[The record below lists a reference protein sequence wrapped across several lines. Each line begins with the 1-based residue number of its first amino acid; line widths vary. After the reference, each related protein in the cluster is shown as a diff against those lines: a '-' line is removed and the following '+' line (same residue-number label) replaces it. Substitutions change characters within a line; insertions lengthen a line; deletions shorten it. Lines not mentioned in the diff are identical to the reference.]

1 MLLSWTVLLG
11 CPAPVEGEG
20 CAESDKI
27 TVYADNDKD
36 GFGAPETAKEVCP
49 PVDSEGNPT
58 GEVPRGF
65 SPNDDD
71 CDDLRSEV
79 NPGGI
84 ELCDG
89 FDNDCDTESDEGL
102 RSIVFFID
110 GDGDGFGDPDLD
122 LAISSCGA
130 PAGYVDNTADC
141 DDANA
146 AIHPDAV
153 EVCDNDIDN
162 DCSGFADD
170 QDVTL
175 DKTTA
180 STWYLDGDGDS
191 YGNTYADPTSLDEVR
206 IQCISPGAEWVLN
219 ADDCDDDQL
228 FINPSVAEICNH
240 VDDDC
245 DQLID
250 DSDPDIDPATQFS
263 WYADVDDD
271 GYGDPEVTVL
281 ACFQPWFYV
290 DNTEDCN
297 DDEPLLGLPA
307 SWVVDGDGDG
317 FGAGTV
323 SAEDCDPPTAEHVLL
338 AKGLDCDDDDPFI
351 SPLGVEICDGEDND
365 CDDLTDNEDDSLD
378 PLFAFEFYRDADGDT
393 FGDADVT
400 VLSCTLPVG
409 YAENADDCNDN
420 DEDIRPTAVEICDG
434 GDNDCDDLIDDED
447 DNVDLGTAGNWYA
460 DFDLDGFGNPSLSV
474 EACDPPTNYVANDLD
489 CDDTLPEVLL
499 LGPWVFD
506 EDGDGVG
513 AGTQSAASCTSPG
526 DGYVPTYYGS
536 DCADTDPT
544 RYPGNFEICNNGNDE
559 DCDGDDPPCN

>member
-1 MLLSWTVLLG
+1 MYWFRGDVMLLSWTVLLG

-170 QDVTL
+170 Q
-175 DKTTA
+175 
-180 STWYLDGDGDS
+180 
-191 YGNTYADPTSLDEVR
+191 
-206 IQCISPGAEWVLN
+206 
-219 ADDCDDDQL
+219 
-228 FINPSVAEICNH
+228 
-240 VDDDC
+240 
-245 DQLID
+245 
-250 DSDPDIDPATQFS
+250 
-263 WYADVDDD
+263 
-271 GYGDPEVTVL
+271 
-281 ACFQPWFYV
+281 
-290 DNTEDCN
+290 
-297 DDEPLLGLPA
+297 
-307 SWVVDGDGDG
+307 
-317 FGAGTV
+317 
-323 SAEDCDPPTAEHVLL
+323 
-338 AKGLDCDDDDPFI
+338 
-351 SPLGVEICDGEDND
+351 
-365 CDDLTDNEDDSLD
+365 
-378 PLFAFEFYRDADGDT
+378 
-393 FGDADVT
+393 
-400 VLSCTLPVG
+400 
-409 YAENADDCNDN
+409 
-420 DEDIRPTAVEICDG
+420 
-434 GDNDCDDLIDDED
+434 
-447 DNVDLGTAGNWYA
+447 
-460 DFDLDGFGNPSLSV
+460 
-474 EACDPPTNYVANDLD
+474 
-489 CDDTLPEVLL
+489 
-499 LGPWVFD
+499 
-506 EDGDGVG
+506 
-513 AGTQSAASCTSPG
+513 
-526 DGYVPTYYGS
+526 
-536 DCADTDPT
+536 
-544 RYPGNFEICNNGNDE
+544 
-559 DCDGDDPPCN
+559 